1 MFLWPSVKKQIL
13 EFVQSCLVCQQAKLD
28 RVKYPGLLLP
38 VPVCKHYWHIVSL
51 GFISGLLVSGKH
63 NCILVVVDKF
73 SKYAHFYTHGPSFHI
88 TISS

>member
-1 MFLWPSVKKQIL
+1 MFNWPGMKKHIL
-13 EFVQSCLVCQQAKLD
+13 EFVQSCLVCQQAKPD

-38 VPVCKHYWHIVSL
+38 LLVPKHCWHTVSL
-51 GFISGLLVSGKH
+51 DFISRLLVSSKH